1 MAEGQAATA
10 AGEGKSDD
18 FMALVLEEVG
28 GKPVAAEEQQ
38 KPESDEIIDT
48 TDEDKE
54 PEAESA
60 EESED
65 SGEEKA
71 EDEDSDE
78 DSEDEADKDDEDKD
92 EAPSQ
97 DKIQKRI
104 DKLTAQ
110 KKEALEKAQSLE
122 TESAQ
127 AKARIAELEAQI
139 NESARPVLTPTAEN
153 PLADVDTPEALEAKI
168 KSAQE
173 VRRWA
178 LKNTDGATVRKPD
191 GSEVYLD
198 ADQVKDY
205 LLKADDVLT
214 IHAPAR
220 KEWLSQRAPAVEAAK
235 NIFPE
240 MFQKGTPMQK
250 AFEATVKQAPE
261 LLKIPQAEYWVGLAL
276 YGEQQLMAKQQAEA
290 AKAKAAK
297 KVSSAKS
304 EGKLPTPAQPVSSAK
319 TSTKG
324 TVRRDVRDRVLSG
337 AGGLDDLE
345 AFVSDRLF
353 G

>member
-1 MAEGQAATA
+1 MAEGSAAPA
-10 AGEGKSDD
+10 AGEGSSDD

-28 GKPVAAEEQQ
+28 GKPVAAEEEQ
-38 KPESDEIIDT
+38 KPASEEIID
-48 TDEDKE
+48 K
-54 PEAESA
+54 
-60 EESED
+60 
-65 SGEEKA
+65 
-71 EDEDSDE
+71 EDETEEPAEKSE
-78 DSEDEADKDDEDKD
+78 DSEDVEEEAEESDEEKSEDEDEEADKD
-92 EAPSQ
+92 EAPTQ

-110 KKEALEKAQSLE
+110 KKAAAEEAASVKAQYE
-122 TESAQ
+122 EAQ
-127 AKARIAELEAQI
+127 KRLAELESQV
-139 NESARPVLTPTAEN
+139 NESARPVLQASAEN

-214 IHAPAR
+214 IHGPAR
-220 KEWLSQRAPAVEAAK
+220 KEWLAQRAPAVEAAK
-235 NIFPE
+235 NIFPDI
-240 MFQKGTPMQK
+240 FKKGTPLHTAYQ
-250 AFEATVKQAPE
+250 ATVKQAPE
-261 LLKIPQAEYWVGLAL
+261 LLKIPQHEYWIGLAL

-304 EGKLPTPAQPVSSAK
+304 ESKTPTPASPVSTAK

-324 TVRRDVRDRVLSG
+324 TVRKDVRDRVMSG
-337 AGGLDDLE
+337 AAGLDDLE